1 MSKKRRKSPSDRA
14 IADAADP
21 DNHVRRKRKAEGDRR
36 PYVRTNVG
44 KMPGLPQDDEYQPGV
59 VWWGTGKRI
68 YLGKQT
74 QLRRLFHLLADQP
87 GRWHPVSEI
96 QEFVFE
102 IRSDPSIGVSKSEV
116 KRAEEKLRKLISR
129 LKERMRE
136 GKLDDDAIIVPKWTE
151 HRPGYVLLL
160 YKDQKYEKGQEPRPK
175 LEDIER
181 D

>member
-1 MSKKRRKSPSDRA
+1 MSKKRKKSPSDRA

-36 PYVRTNVG
+36 PYVKTNVG

-59 VWWGTGKRI
+59 VYWGTGKRI
-68 YLGKQT
+68 YLGEQT
-74 QLRRLFHLLADQP
+74 QLRRLFHLLADRP

-102 IRSDPSIGVSKSEV
+102 IRSDRSIGVSKSEV
-116 KRAEEKLRKLISR
+116 RRAEQKLRKLISR

-136 GKLDDDAIIVPKWTE
+136 GRLDEDAIIVPRQFE
-151 HRPGYVLLL
+151 YRPGYVLMLFQ
-160 YKDQKYEKGQEPRPK
+160 DQKYEKGQEPWPK

-181 D
+181 E